1 MGPQHLRL
9 VQLFC
14 LLGAIS
20 TLPRMSCGAGCYK
33 TQKGAGALLCYEA
46 TASRFRAV
54 AFHNWKWLLIRNM
67 VCKLQEGCEETLVF
81 IETGTAK
88 GVVGFKGCSS
98 SSSYPAQ
105 ISYLVSPPGVSIAS
119 YSRVCRSY
127 LCNNLT
133 NLEPFVKLKA
143 SAPKSITSASHSCP
157 TCVGEHMKD
166 CLPNFVTTNSCPL
179 AASTCYSSTL
189 KFQAGFLNTTFL
201 LMGCAR
207 EHNQLLADFHH
218 IGSIK
223 VTEVLNILEKSQIV
237 GAASSRQDPA
247 WGVVLGLLFAFRD

>member
-20 TLPRMSCGAGCYK
+20 TLPRV
-33 TQKGAGALLCYEA
+33 GALLCYEA

-54 AFHNWKWLLIRNM
+54 AFHNWKWLLMRNM

-81 IETGTAK
+81 IETGTAR

-133 NLEPFVKLKA
+133 SLEPFVKLKA
-143 SAPKSITSASHSCP
+143 SAPKSIISASRSCP
-157 TCVGEHMKD
+157 TCVGEHTRD
-166 CLPNFVTTNSCPL
+166 CLPNFVTTDSCPL

-189 KFQAGFLNTTFL
+189 KLQAGFLNTTFL

-223 VTEVLNILEKSQIV
+223 VTEVLNTLEKSQIV
-237 GAASSRQDPA
+237 GAASSRQGPA
-247 WGVVLGLLFAFRD
+247 WGVLLGLLFAFRD